1 MKIKK
6 YRCSCPHERPF
17 LYKMSKNSNSTNS
30 LGDLL
35 SDLQRNQL
43 GAKKASP
50 KIPNP
55 IYIKTF
61 EELEKAALKWNKCN
75 QIAIDTEFDD
85 NNNYYG
91 RHLCLVQIYDK
102 DKIYLIDTVK
112 LEGNINPL
120 LAVLENPNVEKI
132 FHSCSSDLIVVG
144 DVCNCAIKNIQD
156 TALMYRF
163 LLKSHNDI
171 GLQSLVEEKL
181 NIELEKQEQVSD
193 WAKRPLSKSQLI
205 YAATDVI
212 YLFELFEILKK
223 ELQELERWNWYKEER
238 EKLEEI
244 GEESTNNKSDSENK
258 KVIAALK
265 TAIKYK
271 LPEEQN
277 VRFALY
283 WNLRDEVAKRVNRPH
298 YRVISNNLLADLVQ
312 RPPKKL
318 EEWQNL
324 RGSSHHFKKRADE
337 FFTLSKVDLSQRK
350 NIFFQEL
357 DRRAEEKEEYFHEKR
372 QHQRTLHQREIIF
385 TNLRE
390 ALTDYNGLNM
400 QSLIL
405 SNKNKNDVLWNG
417 IESVTNSWKM
427 EVLENI
433 AKQNEWNIDV
443 LKGQLKN

>member
-1 MKIKK
+1 
-6 YRCSCPHERPF
+6 
-17 LYKMSKNSNSTNS
+17 MSKKSNSTNS

-35 SDLQRNQL
+35 SDFQRNKL

-61 EELEKAALKWNKCN
+61 EELEKGAKKWEKCS

-112 LEGNINPL
+112 LEGNIKPL
-120 LAVLENPNVEKI
+120 LSVLENPNVEKI
-132 FHSCSSDLIVVG
+132 FHSCSSDLIIVS
-144 DVCNCAIKNIQD
+144 DVYNCAVKNIQD

-163 LLKSHNDI
+163 LLKSSNDI

-181 NIELEKQEQVSD
+181 NIELEKQEQISD

-223 ELQELERWNWYKEER
+223 ELQKLDRWKWYDEER
-238 EKLEEI
+238 LKLEEI
-244 GEESTNNKSDSENK
+244 GTENSDNSTDSSNNSEDKNT
-258 KVIAALK
+258 IAALK
-265 TAIKYK
+265 AAIKYK
-271 LPEEQN
+271 FPEEN
-277 VRFALY
+277 TVRFAMY
-283 WNLRDEVAKRVNRPH
+283 WSLRDAVAKRVNRPH
-298 YRVISNNLLADLVQ
+298 YRVISNNRLAELVVK
-312 RPPKKL
+312 PPQKL
-318 EEWQNL
+318 EEWETL

-337 FFTLSKVDLSQRK
+337 FFELSKLDLSDRK
-350 NIFFQEL
+350 NRFFREL
-357 DRRAEEKEEYFHEKR
+357 DKRAEEKEEYFQEKK

-385 TNLRE
+385 TNLRD
-390 ALTDYNGLNM
+390 ALTDYKGLNV

-417 IESVTNSWKM
+417 LEIVTNSWKM
-427 EVLENI
+427 EVLEEI
-433 AKQNEWNIDV
+433 AKENEWNIDV
-443 LKGQLKN
+443 LKGSLKK

>member
-1 MKIKK
+1 
-6 YRCSCPHERPF
+6 
-17 LYKMSKNSNSTNS
+17 MSKNSNSTNS

-35 SDLQRNQL
+35 SDVQRTQL
-43 GAKKASP
+43 GAKKASS
-50 KIPNP
+50 KIPDP

-61 EELEKAALKWNKCN
+61 AELEKGAQKWSKCK

-112 LEGNINPL
+112 LEGNIQPL
-120 LAVLENPNVEKI
+120 LSVLENPKVEKL
-132 FHSCSSDLIVVG
+132 FHSSSSDLIVVG
-144 DVCNCAIKNIQD
+144 DVYNCSIKNIQD

-163 LLKSHNDI
+163 LLKSSNDI

-223 ELQELERWNWYKEER
+223 DLQELDRWKWYDEER
-238 EKLEEI
+238 EKLEEV
-244 GEESTNNKSDSENK
+244 GAESANNENNLEDK
-258 KVIAALK
+258 NTIAALK
-265 TAIKYK
+265 AAIKYK
-271 LPEEQN
+271 FPEEN
-277 VRFALY
+277 TVRFAMY
-283 WNLRDEVAKRVNRPH
+283 WNLRDAVAKNVNRPH
-298 YRVISNNLLADLVQ
+298 YRVISNNRLAELVVK
-312 RPPKKL
+312 PPQKL
-318 EEWQNL
+318 EEWETL

-337 FFTLSKVDLSQRK
+337 FFELSKLDLSDRK
-350 NIFFQEL
+350 NRFFREL
-357 DRRAEEKEEYFHEKR
+357 DRRAEEKEEYYHEKR

-385 TNLRE
+385 TNLRD
-390 ALTDYNGLNM
+390 ALTDYNGLNI

-405 SNKNKNDVLWNG
+405 SNKNKNDVIWNG
-417 IESVTNSWKM
+417 LETVTNSWKM
-427 EVLENI
+427 TVLEEI
-433 AKQNEWNIDV
+433 AKENEWNIDV
-443 LKGQLKN
+443 LKGSLKK

>member
-1 MKIKK
+1 
-6 YRCSCPHERPF
+6 
-17 LYKMSKNSNSTNS
+17 MSKNSTNS

-43 GAKKASP
+43 GAKKSSP

-55 IYIKTF
+55 IYIKTI
-61 EELEKAALKWNKCN
+61 EELEKVAQKWEKCS

-112 LEGNINPL
+112 LEGNIKPL
-120 LAVLENPNVEKI
+120 LSVLENPNVEKL
-132 FHSCSSDLIVVG
+132 FHSSSSDLIVIG
-144 DVCNCAIKNIQD
+144 DIYNCSIKNIQD

-163 LLKSHNDI
+163 LLKSSNDI

-181 NIELEKQEQVSD
+181 GIELEKQEQISD

-223 ELQELERWNWYKEER
+223 ELQKLDRWKWYDEER

-244 GEESTNNKSDSENK
+244 GRENTDKSVDNGNDLEDKNT
-258 KVIAALK
+258 ATALK
-265 TAIKYK
+265 AAIKYK
-271 LPEEQN
+271 FPEEN
-277 VRFALY
+277 TVRFAMY
-283 WNLRDEVAKRVNRPH
+283 WNLRDAIAKNVNRPH
-298 YRVISNNLLADLVQ
+298 YRVISNNRLAELVVK
-312 RPPKKL
+312 PPQKL
-318 EEWQNL
+318 EEWETL

-337 FFTLSKVDLSQRK
+337 FFELSKIDLSDRK
-350 NIFFQEL
+350 NRFFREL
-357 DRRAEEKEEYFHEKR
+357 DKRAEEKEEYYQEKK

-385 TNLRE
+385 TNLRD
-390 ALTDYNGLNM
+390 ALTDYKGLNV

-405 SNKNKNDVLWNG
+405 SNKNKNDVLWHG
-417 IESVTNSWKM
+417 IEIVANSWKM
-427 EVLENI
+427 EVLQEI
-433 AKQNEWNIDV
+433 AKENEWNIDV
-443 LKGQLKN
+443 LKGSLKK

>member
-1 MKIKK
+1 
-6 YRCSCPHERPF
+6 
-17 LYKMSKNSNSTNS
+17 MSKNSSSNHS

-35 SDLQRNQL
+35 SAAQRNQL
-43 GAKKASP
+43 GAKKAPP

-61 EELEKAALKWNKCN
+61 EELEKAALKWEKCP

-112 LEGNINPL
+112 LEGNIKPL
-120 LAVLENPNVEKI
+120 LSVLENPKIEKI
-132 FHSCSSDLIVVG
+132 FHSSSSDLIVVG
-144 DVCNCAIKNIQD
+144 DVCNCSIKNIQD

-163 LLKSHNDI
+163 LLKSSNDI
-171 GLQSLVEEKL
+171 GLQNLVEEKL
-181 NIELEKQEQVSD
+181 DIELEKQEQVSD

-223 ELQELERWNWYKEER
+223 ELQDLDRWAWYDEER
-238 EKLEEI
+238 QKLEEV
-244 GEESTNNKSDSENK
+244 GSESANNKNDSAEKNT
-258 KVIAALK
+258 ISALK
-265 TAIKYK
+265 SAIKYK
-271 LPEEQN
+271 FPEEN
-277 VRFALY
+277 TVRFAMY
-283 WNLRDEVAKRVNRPH
+283 WNLRNEIAKSVNRPH
-298 YRVISNNLLADLVQ
+298 YRIISNNRLAELVVK
-312 RPPKKL
+312 PPQKL
-318 EEWQNL
+318 EEWEKL

-337 FFTLSKVDLSQRK
+337 FFELSKIDLSDRK
-350 NIFFQEL
+350 NLFFKEL
-357 DRRAEEKEEYFHEKR
+357 DKRAEEKEQYYQEKK

-385 TNLRE
+385 TNLRD
-390 ALTDYNGLNM
+390 ALTDYKGLNV

-417 IESVTNSWKM
+417 LETVTNSWKM
-427 EVLENI
+427 IVLEEI
-433 AKQNEWNIDV
+433 AKENEWNIDV
-443 LKGQLKN
+443 LKGSLKK

>member
-1 MKIKK
+1 
-6 YRCSCPHERPF
+6 
-17 LYKMSKNSNSTNS
+17 MSKNSTNS

-43 GAKKASP
+43 GAKKSSP

-55 IYIKTF
+55 IYIKTI
-61 EELEKAALKWNKCN
+61 EELEKVAQKWEKCS

-112 LEGNINPL
+112 LEGNIKPL
-120 LAVLENPNVEKI
+120 LSVLENPNVEKL
-132 FHSCSSDLIVVG
+132 FHSSSSDLIVIG
-144 DVCNCAIKNIQD
+144 DVYNCSIKNIQD

-163 LLKSHNDI
+163 LLKSSNDI

-181 NIELEKQEQVSD
+181 GIELEKQEQISD

-205 YAATDVI
+205 YAATDVV

-223 ELQELERWNWYKEER
+223 ELQELDRWKWYDEER

-244 GEESTNNKSDSENK
+244 GRENTDKSVDNGNDLEDKNT
-258 KVIAALK
+258 ATALK
-265 TAIKYK
+265 AAIKYK
-271 LPEEQN
+271 FPEEN
-277 VRFALY
+277 TVRFAMY
-283 WNLRDEVAKRVNRPH
+283 WNLRDAIAKNVNRPH
-298 YRVISNNLLADLVQ
+298 YRVISNNRLAELVVK
-312 RPPKKL
+312 PPQKL
-318 EEWQNL
+318 EEWETL

-337 FFTLSKVDLSQRK
+337 FFELSKIDLSDRK
-350 NIFFQEL
+350 NRFFREL
-357 DRRAEEKEEYFHEKR
+357 DKRAEEKEEYYQEKK

-385 TNLRE
+385 TNLRD
-390 ALTDYNGLNM
+390 ALTDYKGLNV

-405 SNKNKNDVLWNG
+405 SNKNKNDVLWHG
-417 IESVTNSWKM
+417 IEIVANSWKM
-427 EVLENI
+427 EVLQEI
-433 AKQNEWNIDV
+433 AKENEWNIDV
-443 LKGQLKN
+443 LKGSLKK

>member
-1 MKIKK
+1 
-6 YRCSCPHERPF
+6 
-17 LYKMSKNSNSTNS
+17 MSKNSNSTNS

-43 GAKKASP
+43 GAKKSSP

-55 IYIKTF
+55 IYINTF
-61 EELEKAALKWNKCN
+61 EELEKAALKWNKCT

-112 LEGNINPL
+112 LEGNIKPL
-120 LAVLENPNVEKI
+120 LSVLENPNIEKL
-132 FHSCSSDLIVVG
+132 FHSSSSDLIVIG
-144 DVCNCAIKNIQD
+144 DVYTCSIKNIQD

-163 LLKSHNDI
+163 LFKSNNDI

-181 NIELEKQEQVSD
+181 GIELEKQEQVSD
-193 WAKRPLSKSQLI
+193 WVKRPLSKSQLI

-223 ELQELERWNWYKEER
+223 ELQELERWNWYDEER
-238 EKLEEI
+238 QKLEEI
-244 GEESTNNKSDSENK
+244 GTENSDSTNSSEDKNT
-258 KVIAALK
+258 VSALK
-265 TAIKYK
+265 ASIKYK
-271 LPEEQN
+271 FSEEN
-277 VRFALY
+277 TVRFAMY
-283 WNLRDEVAKRVNRPH
+283 WNLRDAVAKNVNRPH
-298 YRVISNNLLADLVQ
+298 YRVISNDRLADLVIKPPQ
-312 RPPKKL
+312 RL
-318 EEWQNL
+318 EEWETL

-337 FFTLSKVDLSQRK
+337 FFELSKIDISDRK
-350 NIFFQEL
+350 NQFFKEL

-372 QHQRTLHQREIIF
+372 EHQRILHQREIIF
-385 TNLRE
+385 TNLRD
-390 ALTDYNGLNM
+390 ALTDYNGLNI

-417 IESVTNSWKM
+417 LEIVTNSWKM
-427 EVLENI
+427 KVLEEI
-433 AKQNEWNIDV
+433 GKKNEWNIDV
-443 LKGQLKN
+443 LKGSLKK

>member
-1 MKIKK
+1 
-6 YRCSCPHERPF
+6 
-17 LYKMSKNSNSTNS
+17 MSKNSNSTNS

-35 SDLQRNQL
+35 SDLQRSQL
-43 GAKKASP
+43 GAKKSTP
-50 KIPNP
+50 KIPKP

-61 EELEKAALKWNKCN
+61 EELEKAALKWEKCT

-120 LAVLENPNVEKI
+120 LRILENPKVEKI
-132 FHSCSSDLIVVG
+132 FHSSSSDLIVVS
-144 DVCNCAIKNIQD
+144 DVCGCFIKNIQD
-156 TALMYRF
+156 TALIYRF
-163 LLKSHNDI
+163 LLKSSNDI

-193 WAKRPLSKSQLI
+193 WAKRPLSKSQLT

-223 ELQELERWNWYKEER
+223 ELQELKRWKWYDEER
-238 EKLEEI
+238 QKLEEI
-244 GEESTNNKSDSENK
+244 GIESIDKDLDKNNLEDKTT
-258 KVIAALK
+258 IAALK
-265 TAIKYK
+265 AAIKYK
-271 LPEEQN
+271 FPEEN
-277 VRFALY
+277 TVRFAMY
-283 WNLRDEVAKRVNRPH
+283 WSLRDTVAKNVNRPH
-298 YRVISNNLLADLVQ
+298 YRVISNNRLAELVVK
-312 RPPKKL
+312 PPHKL
-318 EEWQNL
+318 EEWENL

-337 FFTLSKVDLSQRK
+337 FFELSKLDLSDRK
-350 NIFFQEL
+350 NRFFEEL
-357 DRRAEEKEEYFHEKR
+357 DKRAAEKEVYYKEKK

-385 TNLRE
+385 TNLRD
-390 ALTDYNGLNM
+390 ALTDYKGLNV

-405 SNKNKNDVLWNG
+405 SNKNKNDVIWNG

-427 EVLENI
+427 EVLEEI
-433 AKQNEWNIDV
+433 AKENEWNINV
-443 LKGQLKN
+443 LKGSLKD

>member
-1 MKIKK
+1 
-6 YRCSCPHERPF
+6 
-17 LYKMSKNSNSTNS
+17 MSKNSTNS

-61 EELEKAALKWNKCN
+61 EELEKGAKKWGKCP

-102 DKIYLIDTVK
+102 DQVYLIDTVK
-112 LEGNINPL
+112 LEGNIKPL
-120 LAVLENPNVEKI
+120 LSVLENPNVEKL
-132 FHSCSSDLIVVG
+132 FHSSSSDLIVIG
-144 DVCNCAIKNIQD
+144 DVYNCSIKNIQD

-163 LLKSHNDI
+163 LLKSSNDI

-193 WAKRPLSKSQLI
+193 WAKRPLSNSQLI

-223 ELQELERWNWYKEER
+223 ELQELDRWKWYDEER
-238 EKLEEI
+238 LKLEEI
-244 GEESTNNKSDSENK
+244 GTENSDNSADSSNNSEDKNT
-258 KVIAALK
+258 IAALK
-265 TAIKYK
+265 AAIKYK
-271 LPEEQN
+271 FPEEN
-277 VRFALY
+277 TVRFAMY
-283 WNLRDEVAKRVNRPH
+283 WNLRDAIAKNVNRPH
-298 YRVISNNLLADLVQ
+298 YRVISNNRLAELVVQ
-312 RPPKKL
+312 PPQKL
-318 EEWQNL
+318 EEWETL

-337 FFTLSKVDLSQRK
+337 FFELSKIDLSDRK
-350 NIFFQEL
+350 NRFFREL
-357 DRRAEEKEEYFHEKR
+357 DKRAEEKEDYFQEKR

-385 TNLRE
+385 TNLRD
-390 ALTDYNGLNM
+390 ALTDYKGLNV

-417 IESVTNSWKM
+417 LEIVANNWKM
-427 EVLENI
+427 EILEEI
-433 AKQNEWNIDV
+433 AKENEWNIDV
-443 LKGQLKN
+443 LKGSLKTNSK